1 MAFDRGQ
8 KPEMVCVV
16 RLKFRIVMTW
26 SCAMSPSPAEA
37 LPANGADIT
46 A

>member
-8 KPEMVCVV
+8 KPEIVCVV
-16 RLKFRIVMTW
+16 RLKFRIIMAW
-26 SCAMSPSPAEA
+26 SCAMSPGPAEA
-37 LPANGADIT
+37 LPANGVNIT